1 MSLKRKVER
10 IINAF
15 QGTSV
20 KGVMHYNWFCDS
32 DWLVRFALHYFDK
45 ETVQK
50 KLAFISVFGPHF
62 VFRLHKDK
70 KKVFFTGENVNRYRH
85 FKDLGLPF
93 VDLSMSFEHL
103 NNHNYLRFPL
113 WIMYLFAP
121 EDDEQT
127 IREKVKKIN
136 AFHPEKTDFASLI
149 ARNESPQGLRKEIMD
164 ALNTIAP
171 VKAAGRLYH
180 NDDRLWQVYDNKKI
194 EYLKQ
199 FRFSICPENSNAP
212 GYVTEKLFEAFL
224 AGTIPIYW
232 GDNNQPELQ
241 SVNQNAVIFWTP
253 KGDNSK
259 ALSLIRQLQ
268 ENPKLYDEFVHQ
280 ARLNDA
286 CADYVIER
294 FYLLRQHLKKMLE
307 EV

>member
-20 KGVMHYNWFCDS
+20 KGVMHYNWFCDC

-45 ETVQK
+45 ETVQR

-171 VKAAGRLYH
+171 
-180 NDDRLWQVYDNKKI
+180 
-194 EYLKQ
+194 
-199 FRFSICPENSNAP
+199 

-224 AGTIPIYW
+224 AGTIPVYW

>member
-93 VDLSMSFEHL
+93 ADLSMSFEHL

-136 AFHPEKTDFASLI
+136 AFYPEKTDFASLI
-149 ARNESPQGLRKEIMD
+149 ARNESPQGLRKEIKD

-194 EYLKQ
+194 EYLKR

-224 AGTIPIYW
+224 AGTIPVYW

>member
-32 DWLVRFALHYFDK
+32 DWLVRFAMHYFDK

-62 VFRLHKDK
+62 VFHLHKDK

-136 AFHPEKTDFASLI
+136 TFHPKKTDFASLI